1 MKLLVLIVLVF
12 IGSGKAQ
19 EIIDWQAEGLVW
31 ANNCEFVGNDIYTVN
46 VSFEDCRFRACRDQS
61 GCTHFNYVSQ
71 AGVGTCTMKKGPVTL
86 KDAKFKN
93 TLADTKFTVA
103 SCGIYG
109 RSSQKT
115 NAANSVQS
123 SQFYNFLIISILL
136 VLSH

>member
-1 MKLLVLIVLVF
+1 MKLLVLIVLFF
-12 IGSGKAQ
+12 IGSVKAQ

-93 TLADTKFTVA
+93 TLQSLQLLPVEFTAEVRKKPTLL
-103 SCGIYG
+103 I
-109 RSSQKT
+109 QLK
-115 NAANSVQS
+115 AAN
-123 SQFYNFLIISILL
+123 FIIF
-136 VLSH
+136 